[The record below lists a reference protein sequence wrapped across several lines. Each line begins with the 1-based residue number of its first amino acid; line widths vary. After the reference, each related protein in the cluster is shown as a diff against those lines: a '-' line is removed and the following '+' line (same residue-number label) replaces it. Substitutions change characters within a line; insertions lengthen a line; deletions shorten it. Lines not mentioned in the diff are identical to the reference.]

1 MELRSG
7 RIFDNLPRS
16 QWTKFF
22 DAVEEIYYKLIREC
36 GSSIGEREITKIE
49 LTYSDGYSSRAR
61 KPLYCHFCQMH
72 MSCVKE

>member
-16 QWTKFF
+16 LWTKFF
-22 DAVEEIYYKLIREC
+22 EAVEEIYYKLIREC

-49 LTYSDGYSSRAR
+49 LTYSDEYSSRAI
-61 KPLYCHFCQMH
+61 KPLYCPFCQMH
-72 MSCVKE
+72 VRCTK